1 VKDTKSW
8 GATTSCRLRAT
19 TTTGVRLIS
28 MGYKYNYSKVLCY
41 VATRNAGSTI
51 FGDPY
56 REWFQDNHDKL
67 IS

>member
-1 VKDTKSW
+1 MNL
-8 GATTSCRLRAT
+8 AMEAT